1 MIKITVDDKDYK
13 LPQRLTVD
21 QWMLAAKYQPT
32 KANYS
37 KIIASVLGL
46 DWRDLKDQTED
57 LLEVLMGIVQPL
69 IWGRRECKVRD
80 WSNLTF
86 GEWVDLDCW
95 ITRGSQMHLKDMTP
109 ILQSSQWADETLY
122 RLESFNSYRT
132 WVYRQYAELFGLN
145 IDPEDDSII
154 QDEVEDS
161 DPMDIVN
168 GWYQIICGL
177 ASENLLWIDRV
188 TEQPLL
194 ATLNFM
200 AYQKQKQVAENFNKL
215 KQKREYELQRRSR

>member
-1 MIKITVDDKDYK
+1 
-13 LPQRLTVD
+13 
-21 QWMLAAKYQPT
+21 MLAAKYQPT

-37 KIIASVLGL
+37 KIIASVIGL
-46 DWRDLKDQTED
+46 DWRDLKGQSDD
-57 LLEVLMGIVQPL
+57 LLEVLMGMVQPL
-69 IWGRRECKVRD
+69 IWTRRTCKVKD
-80 WSNLTF
+80 WNHLNF

-95 ITRGSQMHLKDMTP
+95 ITRGPQHHLKEMIP
-109 ILQSSQWADETLY
+109 ILGETQWADEALY
-122 RLESFNSYRT
+122 RLESFNDYRT
-132 WVYRQYAELFGLN
+132 WIYRQYAELFGLN
-145 IDPEDDSII
+145 IDPEDNQIVSND
-154 QDEVEDS
+154 DGPK

>member
-1 MIKITVDDKDYK
+1 MIKVTVDNKDYK
-13 LPQRLTVD
+13 LPERLTVD
-21 QWMLAAKYQPT
+21 RWLSVAKYQPT

-37 KIIASVLGL
+37 KIIATVIGL
-46 DWRDLKDQTED
+46 DWRDLKGQSDEM
-57 LLEVLMGIVQPL
+57 LECLMGMVQPL
-69 IWGRRECKVRD
+69 IWGRRECKVKD
-80 WSNLTF
+80 WNTLSF

-95 ITRGSQMHLKDMTP
+95 ITRGPQTHLQDMTP
-109 ILQSSQWADETLY
+109 ILGETKWADEALY

-132 WVYRQYAELFGLN
+132 WIYRQYAELFGLN
-145 IDPEDDSII
+145 IDPEDGQI
-154 QDEVEDS
+154 QEEVEEDR
-161 DPMDIVN
+161 DPMAIVN

-177 ASENLLWIDRV
+177 ASDNLLWIDRV